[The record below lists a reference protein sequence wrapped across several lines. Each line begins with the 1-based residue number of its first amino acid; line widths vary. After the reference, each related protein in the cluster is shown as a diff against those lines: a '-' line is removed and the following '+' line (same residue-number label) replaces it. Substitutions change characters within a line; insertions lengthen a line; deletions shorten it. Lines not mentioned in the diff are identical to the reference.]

1 MRPLVLEQVKS
12 QRFVRAAARRLEQ
25 RQAQVQP
32 ELERLSLQVLV
43 RLPEPMLRRAPGE
56 TRERLQA
63 RARVVIKPQARK
75 RRRAAPGRAP
85 AQGQAQFA
93 RAARTVA
100 QARQ

>member
-25 RQAQVQP
+25 RRAQVQVQP
-32 ELERLSLQVLV
+32 ELERLSLRVLV

-56 TRERLQA
+56 ARERLQA
-63 RARVVIKPQARK
+63 AARVVVKPQARK
-75 RRRAAPGRAP
+75 RRRAAPGR